1 MPPDVGTVVA
11 QQALFCNGVVVAD
24 LPFQQVCHVPQ
35 VGGLGKVPD
44 VLHVQQAA
52 VGAGVLLHGLVQQG
66 HLVQHRAVLLDAADV
81 GVVVRDAHPGVVLPA
96 ALGDDDVKHMPLL
109 GVLDGDGHRLQI
121 VPDGS
126 LLVLADLGDDF
137 QLSVCRTGND
147 ARCHSGFHA
156 FQVAGVGH
164 DDALHILNNAAAH
177 LQLHTFGQCA
187 QHLAC
192 PGRSISQCNGL
203 CAAHCRDELLF

>member
-1 MPPDVGTVVA
+1 MKIRNAHLCVGI
-11 QQALFCNGVVVAD
+11 
-24 LPFQQVCHVPQ
+24 
-35 VGGLGKVPD
+35 
-44 VLHVQQAA
+44 
-52 VGAGVLLHGLVQQG
+52 
-66 HLVQHRAVLLDAADV
+66 
-81 GVVVRDAHPGVVLPA
+81 PA
-96 ALGDDDVKHMPLL
+96 ALGNDDIEHMPLL
-109 GVLDGDGHRLQI
+109 DVLDGNGHRLQI

-177 LQLHTFGQCA
+177 LQLHAFGQHA
-187 QHLAC
+187 QHFAGFGC
-192 PGRSISQCNGL
+192 GISQRNRFG
-203 CAAHCRDELLF
+203 AAHCRDQFFL

>member
-1 MPPDVGTVVA
+1 MKIRNAHLCVGIS
-11 QQALFCNGVVVAD
+11 
-24 LPFQQVCHVPQ
+24 
-35 VGGLGKVPD
+35 
-44 VLHVQQAA
+44 
-52 VGAGVLLHGLVQQG
+52 
-66 HLVQHRAVLLDAADV
+66 
-81 GVVVRDAHPGVVLPA
+81 A
-96 ALGDDDVKHMPLL
+96 ALGNDDIEHMPLL
-109 GVLDGDGHRLQI
+109 DVLDGNGHRLQI

-177 LQLHTFGQCA
+177 LQLHALGQCA